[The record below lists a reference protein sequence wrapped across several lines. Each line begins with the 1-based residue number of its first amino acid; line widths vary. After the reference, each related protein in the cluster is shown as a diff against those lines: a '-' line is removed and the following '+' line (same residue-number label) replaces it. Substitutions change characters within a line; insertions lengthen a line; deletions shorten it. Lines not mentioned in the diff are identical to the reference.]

1 MSGPTSKAPFLIP
14 DRITVAAA
22 LQEALE
28 GNYQS
33 VHVSL
38 EPCPDLRT
46 CGKEGKRR
54 GEERRG
60 EERYSVC
67 YVLCVVCYVVC
78 GVWCV
83 VCGV

>member
-46 CGKEGKRR
+46 CGRE
-54 GEERRG
+54 EERRG
-60 EERYSVC
+60 EERGREERRDTLYATCSVPC
-67 YVLCVVCYVVC
+67 AMCRV
-78 GVWCV
+78 
-83 VCGV
+83 